1 MDIFLLKASY
11 PLDELT
17 IQELKDLIQN
27 ANTAKNQDIALLM
40 NADSWN
46 NYESQGLV
54 VLAYNEH
61 EELLGALSA
70 IDLFGLN
77 TYEWSVVVHSDYR
90 RQGIGTAL
98 VQGFINALVER
109 GATGDMG
116 VSFNDVAGHH
126 FLQKLGYEYNS
137 SEATLQAAAESCE
150 LSKDI
155 LVRPFIEQDRDIL
168 VTLMHD
174 GFGDISEETDELINF
189 NTTTPGRLLNMVE
202 LNQQVVATVS
212 IVENEVGVWVTAFTV
227 QQSLRDQG
235 IGSAVLQW
243 AKNYAHQKQQQKVLL
258 DVEIDNR
265 NALSVYQKAGF
276 TSVQQVDYFIK
287 K

>member
-1 MDIFLLKASY
+1 MDIFLMKASY

-17 IQELKDLIQN
+17 IQELKGLIQN
-27 ANTAKNQDIALLM
+27 ANTVKNQDIALLM
-40 NADSWN
+40 NADSWK

-61 EELLGALSA
+61 DQLLGALSA
-70 IDLFGLN
+70 VDLFGLN
-77 TYEWSVVVHSDYR
+77 TYEWSVVVHSNYR
-90 RQGIGTAL
+90 RQGIGAAL
-98 VQGFINALVER
+98 VQDFIHALVER

-116 VSFNDVAGHH
+116 LSFNDDAGHQ
-126 FLQKLGYEYNS
+126 FLHQLGYEYNS
-137 SEATLQAAAESCE
+137 SEATLQATAESCE

-168 VTLMHD
+168 VALMHD
-174 GFGDISEETDELINF
+174 GFGDISEETDELITF
-189 NTTTPGRLLNMVE
+189 NTTTPGRMLNMVE

-212 IVENEVGVWVTAFTV
+212 IVENEAGVWVTAFTV

-243 AKNYAHQKQQQKVLL
+243 AKNYANQKQQQKVLL
-258 DVEIDNR
+258 DVEIDNT

-276 TSVQQVDYFIK
+276 TPVQQVDYFIK

>member
-1 MDIFLLKASY
+1 MDIFLMKASY

-17 IQELKDLIQN
+17 IQELKGLIQN

-40 NADSWN
+40 NANSWK

-61 EELLGALSA
+61 DQLLGALSA
-70 IDLFGLN
+70 VDLFGLN
-77 TYEWSVVVHSDYR
+77 TYEWSVVVHSNYR
-90 RQGIGTAL
+90 RQGIGAAL
-98 VQGFINALVER
+98 VQDFIHALVER

-116 VSFNDVAGHH
+116 LSFNDDAGHQ
-126 FLQKLGYEYNS
+126 FLHQLGYEYNS
-137 SEATLQAAAESCE
+137 SEATLQATAESCE

-168 VTLMHD
+168 VALMHD
-174 GFGDISEETDELINF
+174 GFGDISEETDELITF
-189 NTTTPGRLLNMVE
+189 NTTTPGRMLNMVE

-212 IVENEVGVWVTAFTV
+212 IVENEAGVWVTAFTV

-243 AKNYAHQKQQQKVLL
+243 AKNYANQKQQQKVLL
-258 DVEIDNR
+258 DVEIDNT

-276 TSVQQVDYFIK
+276 TPVQQVDYFIK